1 MRPCVV
7 LADPNATQATRYPVL
22 LVAPLTTAR
31 SVRPGP
37 LYVPL
42 QAGAGG
48 LPLASTALLDQV
60 AAVDARRVKG
70 YLGQLDETAYAPI
83 RQGLKALLG
92 V

>member
-1 MRPCVV
+1 MLWVELPRRRPRGHEQEGMRPCVV

-60 AAVDARRVKG
+60 AAV
-70 YLGQLDETAYAPI
+70 
-83 RQGLKALLG
+83 
-92 V
+92 